1 MKDLD
6 IKIEMRDAVSLASQ
20 QNGYPLL
27 RRIRVKNRSKDTAHD
42 VRVSISFDP
51 SFATAE

>member
-27 RRIRVKNRSKDTAHD
+27 RRIRV
-42 VRVSISFDP
+42 
-51 SFATAE
+51 